1 MDYYYEDPVQTAS
14 PEIITTP
21 GDEFYT
27 FTAQVKEGD
36 PEAEV
41 SLYLVDE
48 NRGRVLVDNPLVV
61 NRGEL
66 DQTLELVAVA
76 HIENQLDGETSIT
89 AEIPAKTP
97 TSVEEFNAGKTVA
110 GVRYYN
116 MAGQEMKEA
125 NGMTIVVTTYSDG
138 TTTAA
143 KVMK

>member
-1 MDYYYEDPVQTAS
+1 MQPLR

-21 GDEFYT
+21 GDDFYT

-41 SLYLVDE
+41 TMYIVDE
-48 NRGRVLVDNPLVV
+48 NRGRILVDNPLVV

-66 DQTLELVAVA
+66 DQTFELVAVA

-89 AEIPAKTP
+89 AEVPAKTA
-97 TSVEEFNAGKTVA
+97 TGINEIINGKAVT

-116 MAGQEMKEA
+116 MAGQEMQEA
-125 NGMTIVVTTYSDG
+125 NGSYHLHRRLNLCR
-138 TTTAA
+138 
-143 KVMK
+143 